1 MFIELSLIY
10 LSRVVC
16 VETHL
21 NCIAYWIVF
30 WSTFNR
36 KLIVPN
42 LQNLQI
48 YQSVIVNLIFFFVS
62 FQPLEKQLSFTPLAQ
77 PPLRTNSLFSAD
89 STKYPDVSAAR
100 QENNRKQTVVG
111 SGEAVA
117 MTSSLERRRQNAL
130 LTNWRKETM
139 PVQHLTCIITK

>member
-1 MFIELSLIY
+1 M
-10 LSRVVC
+10 
-16 VETHL
+16 
-21 NCIAYWIVF
+21 
-30 WSTFNR
+30 
-36 KLIVPN
+36 IVPN

-48 YQSVIVNLIFFFVS
+48 YQSVIVNLIFFIVS

-77 PPLRTNSLFSAD
+77 PQLRTNSLFSAD

-130 LTNWRKETM
+130 LTNWRKETT
-139 PVQHLTCIITK
+139 PVQHLTCIIMK